1 MGLWPHGKEH
11 IKQHFVNKNE
21 RKIPHCPN
29 SFKIKYQNR
38 RKRQNSQIHD
48 HSVIKLI
55 IIVLSVNV
63 TTEQLR

>member
-11 IKQHFVNKNE
+11 IKQHFVNKNKK
-21 RKIPHCPN
+21 KIPHCPN

-38 RKRQNSQIHD
+38 RKRQNSQIH
-48 HSVIKLI
+48 SVIKLI